1 MRTPKRDT
9 EVRQEQIAQAALT
22 LVAGQGM
29 KAMTVERIARLIGL
43 APSALYRHYRNKDE
57 ILDAVLQLL
66 RNRFM
71 ANVRA
76 AREENTTPLAA
87 IKSLLFRHVRM
98 IMEYQ
103 AIPRILFSDDLFGG
117 APERKNMMYGM
128 IMDFL
133 AEVADLVRSGQAR
146 GEIRADLPADTLAVM
161 FIGLF
166 QPSAMLW
173 HLSGSQFDM
182 IRQVDATWRVFSRA
196 LTPGEGDEAS

>member
-29 KAMTVERIARLIGL
+29 KAMTVERVARLIGL

-66 RNRFM
+66 RDRILD
-71 ANVRA
+71 NVEA
-76 AREENTTPLAA
+76 ARQENSSPLAA

-117 APERKNMMYGM
+117 APERKARMHSM

-133 AEVADLVRSGQAR
+133 AEVATLMAEGQR
-146 GEIRADLPADTLAVM
+146 QGEIRTDLPADTLAVM

-173 HLSGSQFDM
+173 HLSSGQFDM
-182 IRQVDATWRVFSRA
+182 VRQVDATWRVFSGA
-196 LTPGEGDEAS
+196 LTPTPGGEAV